1 MRIIGGRHRGRPLR
15 APAGRDVRPTP
26 DRVREALFNVLLH
39 GAAAFDL
46 EGASVVDVFAG
57 SGALGLEALSRGA
70 GHATFIES
78 TDEALRFIRMNA
90 GRLDEGANTT
100 LLRLDASRLP
110 PPPRA
115 ARCPAPLVFLDPP
128 YGTALLAAALR
139 GLARHHWIGEEG
151 LAVVELAAS
160 EELQPVEGYQ
170 VVDRRLYGRAG
181 LVFLRYRR
189 PNSFSMSASLSST

>member
-128 YGTALLAAALR
+128 YGTALLAAAAPGAGPSPLDR
-139 GLARHHWIGEEG
+139 GGGTRGGGAGGVGGAAAR
-151 LAVVELAAS
+151 
-160 EELQPVEGYQ
+160 
-170 VVDRRLYGRAG
+170 RRLPSRGPASLWAGRAR
-181 LVFLRYRR
+181 LLRYRR